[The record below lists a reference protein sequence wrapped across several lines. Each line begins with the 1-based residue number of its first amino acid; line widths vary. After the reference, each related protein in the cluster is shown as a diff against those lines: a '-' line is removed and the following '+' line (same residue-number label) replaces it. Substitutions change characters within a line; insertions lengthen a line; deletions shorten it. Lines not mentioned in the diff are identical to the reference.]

1 MAPLLLKSQK
11 YRTPKQTSNN
21 NPLYFT
27 EFVAFCP
34 HCKNMETIW
43 LGDDS
48 LQTERRYSQR
58 KGNIYHD
65 CGSTKPCRL
74 YGPR

>member
-1 MAPLLLKSQK
+1 MAPLLLKSRK
-11 YRTPKQTSNN
+11 RMASKQVRNS

-43 LGDDS
+43 LGEDS
-48 LQTERRYSQR
+48 LQTERRYR
-58 KGNIYHD
+58 RHNGRIYHD
-65 CGSTKPCRL
+65 CGATESCRL

>member
-1 MAPLLLKSQK
+1 MAPLLLKPRK
-11 YRTPKQTSNN
+11 HTAPKQRGNN

-27 EFVAFCP
+27 EFVVFCP

-43 LGDDS
+43 LGGDS
-48 LQTERRYSQR
+48 LLTERRYNQR
-58 KGNIYHD
+58 KGRIYHD
-65 CGSTKPCRL
+65 CGSPEPCRL

>member
-1 MAPLLLKSQK
+1 MASLQLKSRK
-11 YRTPKQTSNN
+11 NIASKRVSNN

-43 LGDDS
+43 LGEEPT
-48 LQTERRYSQR
+48 QTERRYIQR
-58 KGNIYHD
+58 NGYIYHD
-65 CGSTKPCRL
+65 CGSSEPCRL

>member
-1 MAPLLLKSQK
+1 MAPSLLKSRKRMVPGQL
-11 YRTPKQTSNN
+11 SNS

-43 LGDDS
+43 LGKDS
-48 LQTERRYSQR
+48 LQTERRYNQHN
-58 KGNIYHD
+58 GLIYHD
-65 CGSTKPCRL
+65 CGATEPCRL